1 MPGAEPVNRQQPIQ
15 ADNKHCDSANRFPLP
30 ATPFREPVPPPRGK
44 PAESG
49 GSDNYEQPLRP
60 SQAEALLL
68 ARISPERFVRQM
80 RVKADQKGW
89 ERIDWTALVSKQR
102 FVKTLAVRQGEAEAL
117 LPQVEAWL
125 GSGAV

>member
-1 MPGAEPVNRQQPIQ
+1 MNRQQPIQ
-15 ADNKHCDSANRFPLP
+15 DHNKHCDSANRFPLP
-30 ATPFREPVPPPRGK
+30 ATPLSGARPPPRGK
-44 PAESG
+44 PVEPG
-49 GSDNYEQPLRP
+49 GSDNYEQPLHP

-89 ERIDWTALVSKQR
+89 ERIDWTVLVSKQR

-125 GSGAV
+125 ESGAV

>member
-1 MPGAEPVNRQQPIQ
+1 M
-15 ADNKHCDSANRFPLP
+15 
-30 ATPFREPVPPPRGK
+30 
-44 PAESG
+44 
-49 GSDNYEQPLRP
+49 
-60 SQAEALLL
+60 LLL

-89 ERIDWTALVSKQR
+89 ERIDWSALVSKQR

-125 GSGAV
+125 EEGAE